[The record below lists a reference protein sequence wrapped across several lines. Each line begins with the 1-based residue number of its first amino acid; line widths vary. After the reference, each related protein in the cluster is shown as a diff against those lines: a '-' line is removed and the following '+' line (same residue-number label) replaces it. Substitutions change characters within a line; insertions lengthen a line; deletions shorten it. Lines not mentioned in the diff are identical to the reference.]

1 MIISYKHK
9 FIFLKTRKV
18 AGSSIEKIL
27 YNYLGPDDICTGS
40 PADGTPLLNCKKSVG
55 HRPASWFIKN
65 TPNEWNDFFTWT
77 ITRNPFDALVSFYYY
92 HRKTNNPLKV
102 TSGTFEN
109 FILTADLKK
118 FNDWYKYT
126 DNNKIVVDKVFRY
139 ESLDEEL
146 TKSPIPYNNELST
159 VFVKSNTREQQGFS
173 HLYTKE
179 MEEKVVNEFKL
190 VLDTFG
196 YQL

>member
-1 MIISYKHK
+1 
-9 FIFLKTRKV
+9 LK
-18 AGSSIEKIL
+18 
-27 YNYLGPDDICTGS
+27 
-40 PADGTPLLNCKKSVG
+40 
-55 HRPASWFIKN
+55 
-65 TPNEWNDFFTWT
+65 
-77 ITRNPFDALVSFYYY
+77 
-92 HRKTNNPLKV
+92 
-102 TSGTFEN
+102 
-109 FILTADLKK
+109 ILTADLKK